1 MLATPPASAVR
12 IVRFRKS
19 EVRIGMNSG
28 SPAQKRIRV
37 IGGAVGR
44 GGLIGTSILALI
56 LIPLIL
62 WYAWSRYFNLLLAAS
77 ETVFCASMVWF
88 LISTLMWSR
97 SFGKLTGTSSA
108 RLLLGP
114 LPEEL
119 SEQSAWRW
127 GRQCRYAFF
136 AMIFS
141 IGMFALVLWLQGG

>member
-1 MLATPPASAVR
+1 
-12 IVRFRKS
+12 
-19 EVRIGMNSG
+19 MNSE
-28 SPAQKRIRV
+28 SQARKRITG

-56 LIPLIL
+56 IIPLIL
-62 WYAWSRYFNLLLAAS
+62 WYAWSRHINVPLAVS

-114 LPEEL
+114 FPGEL

-127 GRQCRYAFF
+127 GRHCRYAFF
-136 AMIFS
+136 AMILS
-141 IGMFALVLWLQGG
+141 MGIFALALWLQGG